1 MKEIVFNEEA
11 RQKLKEGVD
20 ALANAVKVTL
30 GPKGRNV
37 VINRG
42 YGIQPNIT
50 KDGVS
55 VAREVSVPDP
65 IANSGVMMVR
75 EVASNTAEEAGDGT
89 TSATVLAQ
97 AIVHGGMTAL
107 SMGKNPV
114 GMKRGMEKAVKEVVK
129 FLKSKSISIEEDLEK
144 IRQIATISANGE
156 KGIGDILTEAIEE
169 VGRNGIIQIEDSNGM
184 ETYMEATKGYHYSK
198 GYIHRNFVNNQRK
211 GISELEDV
219 LVLVHDKLIQ
229 NAEDVIPVLNYAVA
243 NKKSLLLICGGLE
256 GAALSTMVMN
266 NMNGV
271 VKTVAVLAPSFG
283 DVRNEMLLDIAASVG
298 GELIS
303 EDRGYRLDELDSSM
317 LGSADKVV
325 VSKSTT
331 TIINGGGDPDIVQQR
346 VASIVYLMDNLE
358 PTTDVRVLQ
367 DRLGRLNGGVAV
379 IHVGATS
386 DVELGEKKDRVDD
399 ALQATK
405 AALAEGYVA
414 GGGVMLLR
422 ASLRMKRLSPE
433 REPTDEEVGYET
445 IRVALTAPIKQIIKN
460 CGEDPEEVL
469 NNIIPMAIS
478 RGYNAANGKYGNLIS
493 MGVIDPTKVLR
504 VSLENAMSVAS
515 MILTTECIL
524 TEVPEKR
531 N

>member
-1 MKEIVFNEEA
+1 M
-11 RQKLKEGVD
+11 
-20 ALANAVKVTL
+20 
-30 GPKGRNV
+30 
-37 VINRG
+37 
-42 YGIQPNIT
+42 
-50 KDGVS
+50 
-55 VAREVSVPDP
+55 
-65 IANSGVMMVR
+65 
-75 EVASNTAEEAGDGT
+75 
-89 TSATVLAQ
+89 
-97 AIVHGGMTAL
+97 
-107 SMGKNPV
+107 
-114 GMKRGMEKAVKEVVK
+114 
-129 FLKSKSISIEEDLEK
+129 
-144 IRQIATISANGE
+144 
-156 KGIGDILTEAIEE
+156 
-169 VGRNGIIQIEDSNGM
+169 
-184 ETYMEATKGYHYSK
+184 
-198 GYIHRNFVNNQRK
+198 
-211 GISELEDV
+211 
-219 LVLVHDKLIQ
+219 
-229 NAEDVIPVLNYAVA
+229 
-243 NKKSLLLICGGLE
+243 
-256 GAALSTMVMN
+256 
-266 NMNGV
+266 
-271 VKTVAVLAPSFG
+271 
-283 DVRNEMLLDIAASVG
+283 
-298 GELIS
+298 
-303 EDRGYRLDELDSSM
+303 
-317 LGSADKVV
+317 
-325 VSKSTT
+325 
-331 TIINGGGDPDIVQQR
+331 
-346 VASIVYLMDNLE
+346 
-358 PTTDVRVLQ
+358 LQ